1 MSVAGHKRKFDELY
15 DTEMSNINKMFGDIS
30 SYMNTSGSIEW
41 LKFIIVRRTITL
53 RMHKNSIGSLHVQL
67 EEERKKTEDLEGQL
81 EEEKVKSS
89 DLKTQ
94 LEEERKKNEEN
105 KTAICEIMNELQSM
119 KSIIQE

>member
-67 EEERKKTEDLEGQL
+67 EEERKK
-81 EEEKVKSS
+81 
-89 DLKTQ
+89 
-94 LEEERKKNEEN
+94 NEEN